1 MSGETGG
8 CQCGAVRFRVDGQ
21 LGRPTICHCRMCQK
35 AFGGFYG
42 PLISVKVADLIWT
55 RGEPARFDSS
65 NKVRR
70 GFCQAC
76 GTPLTFEWSPK
87 IIELAIGAF
96 DDPTPHRPVL
106 QMAVGAAM
114 PWIADLAGLPVKGV
128 AEEAEMQAYYAS
140 IVSHQHPDHDT
151 DPWPPEA

>member
-8 CQCGAVRFRVDGQ
+8 CQCGAVRFRVTGE
-21 LGRPTICHCRMCQK
+21 LGRATICHCRMCQK

-42 PLISVKVADLIWT
+42 PLISVKVADLVWT
-55 RGEPARFDSS
+55 RGEPTRFDSS
-65 NKVRR
+65 NKVKR

-87 IIELAIGAF
+87 VIELAIGAF

-106 QMAVGAAM
+106 QMAVEAAM
-114 PWIADLAGLPVKGV
+114 PWIADLPGLPVKGPV
-128 AEEAEMQAYYAS
+128 EDAEMQAYYAT
-140 IVSHQHPDHDT
+140 IISHQHPDHDT
-151 DPWPPEA
+151 DEWPPS